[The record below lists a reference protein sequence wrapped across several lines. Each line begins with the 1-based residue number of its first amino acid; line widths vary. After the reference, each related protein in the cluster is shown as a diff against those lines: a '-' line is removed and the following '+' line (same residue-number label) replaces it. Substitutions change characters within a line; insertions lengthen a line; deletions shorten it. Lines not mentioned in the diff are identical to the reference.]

1 MSEKALIERLGA
13 FIGFER
19 ALRAADSRD
28 ALDFLVCN
36 EIGRLVRSDTV
47 LALHRRGRDGVARV
61 ASVAGVSGFEADAPL
76 VTLVERVVADAVD
89 GDTADGEQGGNGATL
104 SAERRA
110 ALEALGLSA
119 LLHVRLGDEGDLV
132 LLRRG
137 APFAA
142 HERRI
147 AAQAA
152 DAIAHAARALR
163 RDARGRG
170 ARGAGRAAPGTG
182 RPPALP
188 RRLRAL
194 AIGLGCAALACLPVR
209 QSVMAEAEIIAAR
222 PEMVVAGLDGVV
234 AELLVAPNERVRA
247 GQTLVRFDGTE
258 LEHARERVEAELAL
272 ARDRLREARQS
283 TLGRAARGALLAELE
298 AAIAL
303 KRLDLRF
310 TEERLDELELR
321 AASDGV
327 ALYSREQDWLGRAV
341 RTGDPIMEIAVD
353 AERRFEAWVAVGD
366 AIELAAGDEA
376 KFFPDAF
383 PLDAMRGTVRSTS
396 FFARR
401 TPTDTL
407 AYRVVADLDAPD
419 ATSDAS
425 DARLGMKGSV
435 RLYGERVSLGYYL
448 LRRPLATTRR
458 VLGV

>member
-1 MSEKALIERLGA
+1 
-13 FIGFER
+13 
-19 ALRAADSRD
+19 
-28 ALDFLVCN
+28 
-36 EIGRLVRSDTV
+36 
-47 LALHRRGRDGVARV
+47 
-61 ASVAGVSGFEADAPL
+61 
-76 VTLVERVVADAVD
+76 
-89 GDTADGEQGGNGATL
+89 
-104 SAERRA
+104 
-110 ALEALGLSA
+110 
-119 LLHVRLGDEGDLV
+119 
-132 LLRRG
+132 
-137 APFAA
+137 
-142 HERRI
+142 
-147 AAQAA
+147 
-152 DAIAHAARALR
+152 
-163 RDARGRG
+163 
-170 ARGAGRAAPGTG
+170 
-182 RPPALP
+182 
-188 RRLRAL
+188 
-194 AIGLGCAALACLPVR
+194 
-209 QSVMAEAEIIAAR
+209 MAEAEIIAAR
-222 PEMVVAGLDGVV
+222 PEMVVAGIDGVV

-247 GQTLVRFDGTE
+247 GQALVRLDGTE

-310 TEERLDELELR
+310 TEERIAELELR

-366 AIELAAGDEA
+366 AIELAAGDDA

-383 PLDAMRGTVRSTS
+383 PLDAMRGTVRSMS

-407 AYRVVADLDAPD
+407 AYRVVADLASPD
-419 ATSDAS
+419 TTPSPHEAEGARAGDAS

-448 LRRPLATTRR
+448 LRRPLAATRR